1 MNRTRRSRL
10 LAPAVVVVAGS
21 MTAGTV
27 AIGHSWGDAL
37 ITEVVTL
44 LIGIGYY
51 LLTRSDSDVGAIYA
65 RRADERQREVLLR
78 ASRLAL
84 FVMIGAAFI
93 CVLITVAL
101 GDNYWQADLIG
112 SLGGLT
118 YLLGMMIYGAHDT
131 DGAGSQSD
139 IMASSVTSDPERDP
153 GDTAFE

>member
-1 MNRTRRSRL
+1 MTRTRQSRL
-10 LAPAVVVVAGS
+10 LAPAVVTVAGS
-21 MTAGTV
+21 ATAGAV
-27 AIGHSWGDAL
+27 AIGHSWVDAL

-44 LIGIGYY
+44 LIVTGYY
-51 LLTRSDSDVGAIYA
+51 FLTRSDSDVGAIYA

-118 YLLGMMIYGAHDT
+118 YLLGMMIYGTHDN
-131 DGAGSQSD
+131 GVAGSQSD
-139 IMASSVTSDPERDP
+139 VMASSVTSDPERDP
-153 GDTAFE
+153 DDPANE